1 VAAQTLRAYSALS
14 HPVVI
19 VDYDSR
25 WPTLFE
31 EERRRI
37 LGAIGHKVLAL
48 EHIGSTAV
56 PGLGAKPIID
66 MMAGIR
72 GSEDADECVRLLQP
86 LGYDDVTPE
95 PDNPEWFYC
104 LGTRAPGQKE
114 GEYVHLHLVKY
125 LSDHWVRHLL
135 FRDYLRTHPE
145 VALQYFELKKRLAAQ
160 YGSDR
165 PGYTEAKTKFIESV
179 VAQASREGASA
190 K

>member
-1 VAAQTLRAYSALS
+1 MS
-14 HPVVI
+14 HPVII
-19 VDYDSR
+19 VDYDPR
-25 WPTLFE
+25 WPVLFE

-66 MMAGIR
+66 MMAGVR
-72 GSEDADECVRLLQP
+72 GSSDADECVQLLQP

-95 PDNPEWFYC
+95 PGNPEWFYC
-104 LGTRAPGQKE
+104 LGTRAPGQRE

-125 LSDHWVRHLL
+125 LSDHWARQLL
-135 FRDYLRTHPE
+135 FPDYLRTHPA
-145 VALQYFELKKRLAAQ
+145 VAQQYFELKKLYAAQ

-165 PGYTEAKTKFIESV
+165 QGYTDAKTKFIESV
-179 VAQASREGASA
+179 VAQARRESVSQRRVGYS
-190 K
+190 